1 MAESFFMEIVDL
13 AVQSEDIR
21 EQAASFLVEHFDEP
35 YGWPSLA
42 SAREE
47 LARLIVEGFA
57 RAILDSEKI
66 VAGWVGG
73 LPEYKGRVW
82 ELHPIVVHRQYRNRG
97 IGRTLVKLFE
107 SEAAKRGA
115 LTVTLGTD
123 DNSGM
128 TSLSGVDLYTDLSR
142 YLAELRD
149 LGRGHPFLFYQKLG
163 FVVSGVMPD
172 ANGVGRPDIYMSKR
186 VAASG
191 SRIRK

>member
-47 LARLIVEGFA
+47 LARLMVEGFA
-57 RAILDSEKI
+57 RAILDSEI

-97 IGRTLVKLFE
+97 IGRMLVKLFE

-115 LTVTLGTD
+115 LTLTLGTD

-128 TSLSGVDLYTDLSR
+128 TSLSGVDLYTDLPR

-172 ANGVGRPDIYMSKR
+172 ANGIGRPDIYMSKR
-186 VAASG
+186 VAAYG